1 MQDNSLSAD
10 EIEALLGGS
19 EAAGPAPRPRS
30 QAQAAP
36 YDLASH
42 PRSIR
47 EPIPALELVG
57 IRFARGLKQALC
69 AYLRAPV
76 EVEAARTTVESYEA
90 FAGAVPAHASA
101 DVLRVRPL
109 QGAALLCLDP
119 GLVFATVEALF
130 GGSPDAARDAPAREF
145 TPTEQRI
152 VGRLAGIACD
162 EYRSA
167 WQRLYPIGLEPLR
180 SETGIATARIAGPA
194 DRVVVTRLGL
204 RIGGA
209 GGAGGSLH
217 LCIPYATL
225 EPIRE
230 TLYATVPGAEPHE
243 DRRWLRQLSDRIQD
257 ADVTLV
263 AEFARATATIEELMS
278 LKTGDFIEIGLQET
292 ITAKVDDVPVFQC
305 RYGVSNGRYAIR
317 IQSYL
322 TSADTLP
329 GGEHDR

>member
-1 MQDNSLSAD
+1 MQDDALSPD

-19 EAAGPAPRPRS
+19 ESTGPAPPTRSGARPR
-30 QAQAAP
+30 P

-42 PRSIR
+42 PRGIR

-57 IRFARGLKQALC
+57 IRFARGLRQALS
-69 AYLRAPV
+69 AYLRTPV
-76 EVEAARTTVESYEA
+76 EVEAAQTTVGSYEA
-90 FAGAVPAHASA
+90 FVGALPAHASA

-109 QGAALLCLDP
+109 QGGALLCFEP

-130 GGSPDAARDAPAREF
+130 GGSPEAAIDAPVREF

-152 VGRLAGIACD
+152 VARLVGIACD

-167 WQRLYPIGLEPLR
+167 WQRLHPVELEPVR
-180 SETGIATARIAGPA
+180 SEALVATARIAAPG
-194 DRVVVTRLGL
+194 DSVVVTRLGL
-204 RIGGA
+204 RLGS
-209 GGAGGSLH
+209 AGGSMH

-225 EPIRE
+225 DPIRE
-230 TLYATVPGAEPHE
+230 TLYATVEATEPQ
-243 DRRWLRQLSDRIQD
+243 DGRRWLNRLSERIQ
-257 ADVTLV
+257 AAEVTLV
-263 AEFARATATIEELMS
+263 AELARATATIEELTS
-278 LKTGDFIEIGLQET
+278 LKVGDFIELGLQET
-292 ITAKVDDVPVFQC
+292 ITAKVDEVPVFQC

-322 TSADTLP
+322 TSADVMP

>member
-1 MQDNSLSAD
+1 MQDSSLSPD
-10 EIEALLGGS
+10 EIEALLGGTEGAGQAS
-19 EAAGPAPRPRS
+19 RAPSAPEAR
-30 QAQAAP
+30 P
-36 YDLASH
+36 YDLASR
-42 PRSIR
+42 PRSVR

-57 IRFARGLKQALC
+57 MRFARGLRQALS

-76 EVEAARTTVESYEA
+76 EVEAARTTVEAYET
-90 FAGAVPAHASA
+90 FVGGLPAHASA

-109 QGAALLCLDP
+109 QGGALLCFEP
-119 GLVFATVEALF
+119 AMVFAAVEALF
-130 GGSPDAARDAPAREF
+130 GGSPQAAAGAPAREF

-152 VGRLAGIACD
+152 VARLVGIACD

-167 WQRLYPIGLEPLR
+167 WQRLYPVELEPLR
-180 SETGIATARIAGPA
+180 SEAGVAAARIASAA

-204 RIGGA
+204 RI

-230 TLYATVPGAEPHE
+230 TLYAAAPGAEMQG
-243 DRRWLRQLSDRIQD
+243 DRRWLHRLSERIQD

-263 AEFARATATIEELMS
+263 AEFARATATIEELTS
-278 LKTGDFIEIGLQET
+278 LKVGDFIELGLQET
-292 ITAKVDDVPVFQC
+292 ITAKIDDVPVFQC

-322 TSADTLP
+322 TSAHTLP